1 MLIDLG
7 KGRQT
12 VIDAADYP
20 RVANF
25 SWHQASTGYARSQ
38 VRGSRRKQCV
48 YLHRLIMDAPVGME
62 VDHIDGDPLNNHR
75 VNLRLVT
82 HSENQQNRRGPT
94 CNNRSGFRG
103 VGWDACAGRYKA
115 RVVVQ
120 GKQICLGY
128 FDQPEDASQAAEAG
142 RQRYMTHAKRAM

>member
-7 KGRQT
+7 NGRQA

-48 YLHRLIMDAPVGME
+48 YMHRLIMDAPVGME

-94 CNNRSGFRG
+94 RNNRSGFRG
-103 VGWDACAGRYKA
+103 VVWHAYAGRYVA
-115 RVVVQ
+115 RVTVQ

-128 FDQPEDASQAAEAG
+128 FDRPADAARAAAEG
-142 RQRYMTHAKRAM
+142 RQLYMTHAREE